1 MKKTGVFYHPS
12 FSRRSYLTRGARL
25 EDFPEAID
33 HLLAR
38 ENVILYESPPI
49 EEEWIL
55 KVHTPDLI
63 RGVESDPLCSTAWH
77 SVGGVVLA
85 GEKICTGELYNAFA
99 LIGAGGHHSGR
110 NYFGGFCCFNDVVIT
125 ITYLREIHKVK
136 RFAILDTDAHHG
148 DGTRDLLKHDPDVL
162 HVCFCSIESSSAD
175 GTKVDVVSPGGYWGS
190 WGKSDRDVDQL
201 YANKVAEEF
210 GPRVADFKPDLIF
223 WYFGFDTHQG
233 DYGSL
238 GLSKSC
244 YVDIARFM
252 RKTADEI
259 TNGRLEVVLGGG
271 SRTDLATAL
280 IPPIIEVLAD
290 TA

>member
-1 MKKTGVFYHPS
+1 
-12 FSRRSYLTRGARL
+12 
-25 EDFPEAID
+25 
-33 HLLAR
+33 
-38 ENVILYESPPI
+38 
-49 EEEWIL
+49 
-55 KVHTPDLI
+55 
-63 RGVESDPLCSTAWH
+63 
-77 SVGGVVLA
+77 
-85 GEKICTGELYNAFA
+85 
-99 LIGAGGHHSGR
+99 
-110 NYFGGFCCFNDVVIT
+110 
-125 ITYLREIHKVK
+125 
-136 RFAILDTDAHHG
+136 
-148 DGTRDLLKHDPDVL
+148 
-162 HVCFCSIESSSAD
+162 
-175 GTKVDVVSPGGYWGS
+175 
-190 WGKSDRDVDQL
+190 VDQL